1 VADPRGF
8 LEVQRRLG
16 PLRAPLE
23 RVQDYRDVHEH
34 ESEGEVRE
42 QARRCMSCGV
52 PFCHTGCPLGNLI
65 PDWNDLVHRGNWQE
79 AIERLHSTNNFPE
92 FTGKLCPAPCE
103 EACVLTINDDSVT
116 IKEIEW
122 AIVER
127 AWEDGRI
134 AAEPAAERT
143 GHSVGVI
150 GSGPAG
156 LAAAQQL
163 ARAGHAVTVYERDD
177 RAGGLLRYGIP
188 DFKLEKELVD
198 RRVAQ
203 LTAEGVEFAYGVDVG
218 RGTPYEEVRARHGA
232 IVLATGAQRH
242 RPLTLEGSDLAGVH
256 LAMDYLVQQNRR
268 VAGLSVPGPEISA
281 RGLRVAILGGGDTS
295 ADCLGNVLREGCASV
310 VEIAHG
316 PTPPRDRNPHTT
328 WPEWPFLLRTYP
340 AHEEGGDR
348 QWQLATYALE
358 GDAGRVQRLRARRVE
373 FPGFAETGVRRPVE
387 TDEVVLDVDL
397 VLVAIGFTGVETDD
411 PLYSQLGLELGARAT
426 VPVDGAFATA
436 SDSLFAAGDC
446 VRGADL
452 IVQAIADG
460 REAARTVDLALQGTT
475 ALPSRVA
482 VA

>member
-1 VADPRGF
+1 MADPRGF

-23 RVQDYRDVHEH
+23 RLQDYRDVHLH
-34 ESEGEVRE
+34 APEGEVRE

-52 PFCHTGCPLGNLI
+52 PFCHRGCPLGNLI

-79 AIERLHSTNNFPE
+79 ASERLHSTNSFPE
-92 FTGKLCPAPCE
+92 LTGKLCPAPCE
-103 EACVLTINDDSVT
+103 EACVLTINDDAVA

-127 AWEDGRI
+127 AWEEGWI
-134 AAEPAAERT
+134 TPQPAEQRS
-143 GHSVGVI
+143 GHSVGVV

-188 DFKLEKELVD
+188 DFKLEKNLID
-198 RRVAQ
+198 RRVEQ
-203 LTAEGVEFAYGVDVG
+203 LAAEGVEFAYGVAVG
-218 RGTPYEEVRARHGA
+218 RDVPFEELRARHDA
-232 IVLATGAQRH
+232 LVLATGAQRH
-242 RPLTLEGSDLAGVH
+242 RALTLAGAELGGVH
-256 LAMDYLVQQNRR
+256 LAMEYLVQQNRR
-268 VAGLSVPGPEISA
+268 VAGLPVTAPELSA
-281 RGLRVAILGGGDTS
+281 KGLRVAILGGGDTS

-316 PTPPRDRNPHTT
+316 PTPPDERSPQKT
-328 WPEWPFLLRTYP
+328 WPDWPFLLRTYP
-340 AHEEGGDR
+340 AHEEGGER
-348 QWQLATYALE
+348 EWQLATYALE
-358 GDAGRVQRLRARRVE
+358 GDAGRVQRLRAHRVE

-387 TDEVVLDVDL
+387 TEEVTLEVDL
-397 VLVAIGFTGVETDD
+397 VLVAIGFTGVESDD
-411 PLYSQLGLELGARAT
+411 PLYPQAGLELGVRET

-436 SDSLFAAGDC
+436 VPGVFAAGDC

-460 REAARTVDLALQGTT
+460 REAARSIDLALQGTS

-482 VA
+482 V